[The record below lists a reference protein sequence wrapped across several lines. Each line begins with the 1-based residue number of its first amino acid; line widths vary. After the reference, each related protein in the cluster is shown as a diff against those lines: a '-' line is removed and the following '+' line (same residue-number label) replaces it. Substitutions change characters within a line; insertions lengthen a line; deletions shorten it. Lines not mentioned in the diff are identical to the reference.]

1 MDGQNK
7 EQGTG
12 YETVT
17 AGDKENANVLSG
29 DGQETVDG
37 QDDLQPQE
45 QATDHGT
52 ETEGIEQK
60 TARQTD
66 DDDQDAARETTGPT
80 ADSRQYAPWQQ
91 GAADERQDAPAP
103 NVQGPQGP
111 QGTGNTGW
119 QSAPAPG
126 PQGPQGPGDSGWQ
139 NAPAPGPQGPQGTGN
154 AGWQN
159 TPAPGPQG
167 PQGPWNTGWQNAP
180 APGPQGTQ
188 GTGNAGWQSAPAPGP
203 QGPQGTGNVGWQ
215 NAPAP
220 GAQGPQGT
228 GSGAWQPRNGNAP
241 QQRPYPQGG
250 IYQPPYP
257 QNMPPQKP
265 PVNNMA
271 VASMVL
277 GIASILLSC
286 CCFPVGFIISF
297 ALGMAGLALAIISK
311 KGQPFSAFAIAGLVL
326 SILGICGSLFI
337 FGCYILTSL
346 MLKDPEYSALFNE
359 IFQQYYNGG

>member
-126 PQGPQGPGDSGWQ
+126 PQGPQGPG
-139 NAPAPGPQGPQGTGN
+139 
-154 AGWQN
+154 
-159 TPAPGPQG
+159 
-167 PQGPWNTGWQNAP
+167 NTGWQNAP

-220 GAQGPQGT
+220 GPQGPQGT

>member
-154 AGWQN
+154 AGWQ
-159 TPAPGPQG
+159 
-167 PQGPWNTGWQNAP
+167 
-180 APGPQGTQ
+180 
-188 GTGNAGWQSAPAPGP
+188 SAPAPGP

-220 GAQGPQGT
+220 GPQGPQGT

-337 FGCYILTSL
+337 FGCYIRTSL